1 MPMVVYI
8 TFVFSM
14 KTVVEGVSGIN
25 YKLYLFTMLGG
36 YFSVAHVEQVF
47 N

>member
-25 YKLYLFTMLGG
+25 YKLYLFTGG